1 MQCPLPPNTIL
12 HVRKEKFETIAQIS
26 HARVRVPLQFKPLR
40 NDLDRPIHQLGML
53 PGLEAQKEVSWV
65 FGVDAKLVD

>member
-1 MQCPLPPNTIL
+1 MPLPPNTIL
-12 HVRKEKFETIAQIS
+12 HVRKEKFETIAQIP

-40 NDLDRPIHQLGML
+40 NHLYRPIHQLGVP

-65 FGVDAKLVD
+65 FGVDAKLVY